1 MLHNHFDGPTA
12 YDSFLEPSSCT
23 DEWCVDLYLY
33 GPFMG
38 SLLSERLG
46 FLQEELIER
55 PGGPLLTEF
64 PELELE
70 ADALEWAIS
79 TIEKQVGPEWADRLY
94 SDEEDEDW
102 IREDFISDDTLEIVG
117 TVDVAGNHFS
127 VWR

>member
-1 MLHNHFDGPTA
+1 V
-12 YDSFLEPSSCT
+12 
-23 DEWCVDLYLY
+23 VDLYTF
-33 GPFMG
+33 GPFQG

-55 PGGPLLTEF
+55 PGGPLLMEF

-79 TIEKQVGPEWADRLY
+79 TIENQVGPEWADRLY
-94 SDEEDEDW
+94 TDEEDIDW
-102 IREDFISDDTLEIVG
+102 VREDFISSSDDTLEIVG
-117 TVDVAGNHFS
+117 TVDVAGNQFQ